1 VKIANRA
8 HKIKVKRINR
18 RIIKSVIDMT
28 KLKCPELTCLRIY
41 NVEDAKIIEFT
52 LNLNQSKFINLNKIR
67 IILYWD
73 ALAVKDH
80 IGVGGWGY
88 GRG

>member
-1 VKIANRA
+1 
-8 HKIKVKRINR
+8 
-18 RIIKSVIDMT
+18 MT

-52 LNLNQSKFINLNKIR
+52 LNLNQSKSIIQNKIR

-73 ALAVKDH
+73 ASAVKDH
-80 IGVGGWGY
+80 IGVGGGGGGEILVGEEFVDHSENHRWKKS
-88 GRG
+88 